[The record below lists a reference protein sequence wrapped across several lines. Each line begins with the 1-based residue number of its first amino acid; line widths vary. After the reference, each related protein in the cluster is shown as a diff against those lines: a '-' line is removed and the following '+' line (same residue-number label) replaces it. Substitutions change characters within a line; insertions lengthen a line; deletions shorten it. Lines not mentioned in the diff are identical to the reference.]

1 MLQKYTFQSKR
12 PNNSLKI
19 NCYHEKKCSSGHK
32 DDKALCAYKDVKVE
46 CAAKDGV
53 LNIRV
58 EEVVDGD
65 KDCPLSHLRQQTKNG
80 QVS

>member
-19 NCYHEKKCSSGHK
+19 NCYHEKKCFSGHK

-65 KDCPLSHLRQQTKNG
+65 KGLLPLHPIIEIAPFS
-80 QVS
+80 

>member
-19 NCYHEKKCSSGHK
+19 NCYHEKKCFSGHK
-32 DDKALCAYKDVKVE
+32 DDEALCAYKDVKVE

-58 EEVVDGD
+58 EEVVMTGD
-65 KDCPLSHLRQQTKNG
+65 W
-80 QVS
+80 